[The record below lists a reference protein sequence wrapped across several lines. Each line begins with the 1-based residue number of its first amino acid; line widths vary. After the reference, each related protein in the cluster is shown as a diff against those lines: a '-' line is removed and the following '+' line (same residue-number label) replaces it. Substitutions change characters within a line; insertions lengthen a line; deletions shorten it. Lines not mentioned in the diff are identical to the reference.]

1 MKKMLKPEIEFI
13 RFCTEDV
20 ITTSGDLV
28 KYSLPD
34 NKFVEGEDVQQFGNA
49 FWDINEGFPLQ

>member
-1 MKKMLKPEIEFI
+1 MKKMLKPEIEFV

-20 ITTSGDLV
+20 ITTSAASV

-34 NKFVEGEDVQQFGNA
+34 NKFVEGEDVQFGNA